1 LRGRRSDVSKIYLS
15 EEKGGLLWFNWVNF
29 KKVRAVLCC
38 TVRDTKREERSTK
51 ICDKVGQRRRL
62 FEPEQ
67 FELGLI
73 VLLSKRQ
80 LKSQI
85 AN

>member
-1 LRGRRSDVSKIYLS
+1 MMCQRFTFQKK
-15 EEKGGLLWFNWVNF
+15 KGEVYFGLLVELYS
-29 KKVRAVLCC
+29 AVLLEIQKE
-38 TVRDTKREERSTK
+38 KREAPSCTK